1 MIMLPSYRFS
11 KIHPKAQTP
20 TRGSEGAAGY
30 DLAACEW
37 KLVPS
42 GSWMAV
48 DTGIVLEFPNTVY
61 ARVAPRSGLAY
72 KKGIQVGAGVV
83 DSDYR
88 DSIKV
93 ILFNHGPENFEI
105 QVGDRIGQ
113 VIFEKI
119 ELPILEEV
127 DFLELTNTKR
137 NTGGFGSTG
146 A

>member
-1 MIMLPSYRFS
+1 
-11 KIHPKAQTP
+11 
-20 TRGSEGAAGY
+20 
-30 DLAACEW
+30 
-37 KLVPS
+37 
-42 GSWMAV
+42 MAV

>member
-1 MIMLPSYRFS
+1 
-11 KIHPKAQTP
+11 
-20 TRGSEGAAGY
+20 
-30 DLAACEW
+30 
-37 KLVPS
+37 
-42 GSWMAV
+42 MAV

-127 DFLELTNTKR
+127 DFVELTTLR
-137 NTGGFGSTG
+137 GTRGDLG
-146 A
+146 ARECSHGVSSHEGDCLKSLCHNRVEAIFCSPGLGKCQC